1 MANKFLAR
9 YKNDDEE
16 KDYVPRQ
23 RGLGRRVF
31 EGIAKKAKKY
41 KKDMTE
47 EWTEPEGS
55 NLSPQN
61 PKDWREMRARR
72 GRDLS
77 LGRPPTYEDAEESMR
92 ETGRPKKLKELRR
105 IKFGIP
111 KPLKYYERRLKEP
124 SPEASVP
131 KSMTRSSRYYGE

>member
-31 EGIAKKAKKY
+31 EGISKKAKKY

-55 NLSPQN
+55 KLSPQN
-61 PKDWREMRARR
+61 LKDWREMKSRRAR
-72 GRDLS
+72 DLD
-77 LGRPPTYEDAEESMR
+77 LGRPPTYEDAEECMR
-92 ETGRPKKLKELRR
+92 ETKKKR
-105 IKFGIP
+105 K
-111 KPLKYYERRLKEP
+111 
-124 SPEASVP
+124 
-131 KSMTRSSRYYGE
+131 

>member
-9 YKNDDEE
+9 YKNDEE
-16 KDYVPRQ
+16 EDYAPRQ
-23 RGLGRRVF
+23 KGLGRRVF

-55 NLSPQN
+55 SLSPQS
-61 PKDWREMRARR
+61 PKDWREMKARRAR
-72 GRDLS
+72 DLD

-92 ETGRPKKLKELRR
+92 ETKKKR
-105 IKFGIP
+105 K
-111 KPLKYYERRLKEP
+111 
-124 SPEASVP
+124 
-131 KSMTRSSRYYGE
+131 